1 MRCTCPLSPP
11 PLAWDVGPEQ
21 LCKAGPALT
30 EHVIATCVCYLP
42 VFRFLNPTPGAYE
55 AAMRTLLEEWD
66 WDAILPC
73 HGDIVKSGGKALLR
87 RHLGRS

>member
-1 MRCTCPLSPP
+1 MCVIFFSQPL
-11 PLAWDVGPEQ
+11 
-21 LCKAGPALT
+21 KT
-30 EHVIATCVCYLP
+30 
-42 VFRFLNPTPGAYE
+42 LNPTIGAYE